1 LNTRK
6 STYKN
11 KKTRAVIVGSGGY
24 VSSSIKL
31 FLKDKLKVLEI
42 SRKKINLKKKNS
54 IKKLQKI
61 LKTDDIIIFIA
72 AIAPC
77 KTKKLLSDNIL
88 IVKNFNKAIKDI
100 NISYI
105 IYISSDAVYSDTH
118 KKINEYSKTNPKN
131 LHGIMHLKRERML
144 LRKNKSK
151 LLIIRPTLIYG
162 PGDPHNGYGP
172 NRFMR
177 LAIVNKNIE
186 LFGKGEEVRD
196 HIHIDDVGKII
207 SMLILRRVAGILNLV
222 TSREISFYK
231 IAKIIINNTKSRS
244 KIITTKRLQPMPHKG
259 YRVFDN
265 KLLMHYFKNYKF
277 KLIKNIKYY
286 E

>member
-1 LNTRK
+1 MTKIIVYGDSYGSSENDGCDAWPDLLRK
-6 STYKN
+6 QTNFKVINNAISGSSTEHAMRAFMSDYHNN
-11 KKTRAVIVGSGGY
+11 KIDS
-24 VSSSIKL
+24 
-31 FLKDKLKVLEI
+31 
-42 SRKKINLKKKNS
+42 
-54 IKKLQKI
+54 
-61 LKTDDIIIFIA
+61 DDIIIFIA

-244 KIITTKRLQPMPHKG
+244 KIIHFG
-259 YRVFDN
+259 
-265 KLLMHYFKNYKF
+265 
-277 KLIKNIKYY
+277 
-286 E
+286 